1 PAVRVEVNPRVL
13 NNLGLGLDTVRN
25 ALNAANANAPKGSVA
40 NDRYS
45 WTISTTDQLFTAD
58 QYRSLVIAYHDGSPV
73 RLSEVANVI
82 DSVEDI
88 RNAGMANGKPSVSLI
103 LFRQPNAN
111 IISTV
116 DAVKTI
122 LPQLQA
128 SIPPPMHLAV
138 IVDRTLVIQASVTDT
153 LYTLL
158 MSVGLVIAVV
168 FVFLRNVR
176 STLIPSVAV
185 PISLIGTFGVMWL
198 CGYSLDILSL
208 MALTIATGF
217 VVDDAIVVVENISRH
232 IEEGVP
238 PLQASLQGAKEIGFT
253 VLSISVSLVAVFI
266 PILLMGGYIGRLFR
280 EFAIVLSAAIGVSLV
295 VSLTTTPMMSA
306 LLLRSHDAE
315 KHGWLYRLSE
325 RAFDA
330 ILHFYEVTLA
340 HVLRHPLITL
350 LVTLGTVG
358 LSVYLYVIVPKGFFP
373 SQDTGRIGGS
383 IVADQSTSFAKMKP
397 LLQRYMKI
405 VRADPAV
412 ANVVGYTGGGSI
424 NTGHLFVGLKPLNER
439 GVSVDEVID
448 RLRKKVGT
456 VPGAS
461 LYFVS
466 YQDVKVGGRSSAA
479 QYQYTL
485 QSDSF
490 SELAYWAQKLRDK
503 MRTLPGVEDV
513 NADLQNGGL
522 EADLVIDRAA
532 AARLKLT
539 PAAIDSALYD
549 AFGQRQ
555 VSTMYTAL
563 NQYHVVMEVDPELA
577 LDPSALQYVYVTPTQ
592 GAPVPLSEIAR
603 YVPGSTSLAVNHQG
617 FFPSITLSFN
627 LEAGK
632 SLGDAVAA
640 INRASQEINIPA
652 SINGTFAG
660 TAAAFQSSLA
670 TQPYLIAAALIAV
683 YIVLGV
689 LYESYIIPITI
700 LSTLPSAGVGALL
713 ALLLFHTDLS
723 LIALIGIILLI
734 GIVKKNA
741 IMMVDFALQ
750 QERGLGKSPRDA
762 IFEACLLRFRPIMMT
777 TMAALLGGLPLARGH
792 GVGAELRRPLG
803 IAIVGGLVFSQ
814 VLTLYTTPVVYL
826 YLDRLRHWA
835 SARRAG
841 EPKSNLLPEGAT

>member
-1 PAVRVEVNPRVL
+1 MSLSSPFIHRPVGTTLLTIAVALAGLLGYMQLPVSSLPQVDSPTINVNAGLPGASPETMASSVATPLERQFGRIAGVSEMTSSSQLGSTNITLQFDLSRDIDSAARDVQAAINAAAGQLPTNLPHQPTYRKVNPSDSPILILALTSDIYSSAQMYDTASTILQQKLSQVSGIGQVYVSGGALPAVRVEVNPRVL

-58 QYRSLVIAYHDGSPV
+58 QYRQLVIAYHDGSPV

-280 EFAIVLSAAIGVSLV
+280 EFAIVLSAAIGVSLL

-330 ILHFYEVTLA
+330 ILHFYEVTL
-340 HVLRHPLITL
+340 
-350 LVTLGTVG
+350 
-358 LSVYLYVIVPKGFFP
+358 
-373 SQDTGRIGGS
+373 
-383 IVADQSTSFAKMKP
+383 
-397 LLQRYMKI
+397 
-405 VRADPAV
+405 
-412 ANVVGYTGGGSI
+412 
-424 NTGHLFVGLKPLNER
+424 
-439 GVSVDEVID
+439 
-448 RLRKKVGT
+448 
-456 VPGAS
+456 
-461 LYFVS
+461 
-466 YQDVKVGGRSSAA
+466 
-479 QYQYTL
+479 
-485 QSDSF
+485 
-490 SELAYWAQKLRDK
+490 
-503 MRTLPGVEDV
+503 
-513 NADLQNGGL
+513 
-522 EADLVIDRAA
+522 
-532 AARLKLT
+532 
-539 PAAIDSALYD
+539 
-549 AFGQRQ
+549 
-555 VSTMYTAL
+555 
-563 NQYHVVMEVDPELA
+563 
-577 LDPSALQYVYVTPTQ
+577 
-592 GAPVPLSEIAR
+592 
-603 YVPGSTSLAVNHQG
+603 
-617 FFPSITLSFN
+617 
-627 LEAGK
+627 
-632 SLGDAVAA
+632 
-640 INRASQEINIPA
+640 
-652 SINGTFAG
+652 
-660 TAAAFQSSLA
+660 
-670 TQPYLIAAALIAV
+670 
-683 YIVLGV
+683 
-689 LYESYIIPITI
+689 
-700 LSTLPSAGVGALL
+700 
-713 ALLLFHTDLS
+713 
-723 LIALIGIILLI
+723 
-734 GIVKKNA
+734 
-741 IMMVDFALQ
+741 
-750 QERGLGKSPRDA
+750 
-762 IFEACLLRFRPIMMT
+762 
-777 TMAALLGGLPLARGH
+777 
-792 GVGAELRRPLG
+792 
-803 IAIVGGLVFSQ
+803 
-814 VLTLYTTPVVYL
+814 
-826 YLDRLRHWA
+826 
-835 SARRAG
+835 
-841 EPKSNLLPEGAT
+841 